1 MSRLRRPPLG
11 RQRDRRSRRA
21 LAEHPLLPLAF
32 DARWYATRYRD
43 VFRVGADPLEHLV
56 GPGAREGRDPSPYVD
71 VSFYLTQVPDLRA
84 GGLEPLRHLLEV
96 GIPEGRRTSPYV
108 DLTWYARHHAGLA
121 TLPSD
126 AADHVARLAHLVAS
140 AGPTHPD
147 PSPYVDLTWYAQQ
160 FPDITQGGLDPFA
173 YFTALGGPLRRF
185 PHPLWDEDAYVAD
198 NEYVRFALGMGKYLH
213 GYEHFCAVGHEE
225 VARGA
230 EALVVRIDGRR
241 VEYSEERYLRANPDV
256 AEVVAAGTLRSGV
269 EHLFSVGH
277 REITAG
283 TRLITSPSQRATAT
297 LTTGG
302 RVPTGDVLLL
312 LVHFDVEGIVD
323 PHVLLAVDTYTA
335 AGIDVAA
342 ITVGVDDAALTPL
355 TERCIAVVQR
365 SENDALRDFGA
376 WQLALDALGEDRV
389 GTYDLVVL
397 ANDSAYFPACDPTTF
412 LTELRTQRDDV
423 WAASDSLSGG
433 RYHVQSFF
441 LALRQPALT
450 VLRPELARLA
460 REFPDPTKLSLI
472 QRFEIGLTRFALEH
486 GLRVGAYRSVKDLGD
501 LAQAI
506 SPPDPRPLSQLG
518 VTITNQTHHYWRTA
532 LTSGLPFLKVEL
544 LRDNP
549 LRVDLTGW
557 ADELTGAPC
566 DATVI
571 RTHLDRVAG
580 TGWAGRDTP

>member
-1 MSRLRRPPLG
+1 M
-11 RQRDRRSRRA
+11 A
-21 LAEHPLLPLAF
+21 MAEHLL
-32 DARWYATRYRD
+32 
-43 VFRVGADPLEHLV
+43 

-71 VSFYLTQVPDLRA
+71 VSFYLTQVPDLR
-84 GGLEPLRHLLEV
+84 GGSLDALRHLLEV

-108 DLTWYARHHAGLA
+108 DLEWYAQQSAELSTH
-121 TLPSD
+121 PSPD
-126 AADHVARLAHLVAS
+126 PAARLAHLVAS

-160 FPDITQGGLDPFA
+160 HPDITQGGLDPFA

-230 EALVVRIDGRR
+230 ETLVVRLDGRP
-241 VEYSEERYLRANPDV
+241 VEYSEERYLQANPDV
-256 AEVVAAGTLRSGV
+256 AEAVASGTLRSGV
-269 EHLFSVGH
+269 EHLFAGGH
-277 REITAG
+277 REVSDGVRRITP
-283 TRLITSPSQRATAT
+283 PSRRASAT

-302 RVPTGDVLLL
+302 RAPAGDVLLL
-312 LVHFDVEGIVD
+312 LVHFDVEGQVD
-323 PHVLLAVDTYTA
+323 PHVLLAVDTYAA

-342 ITVGVDDAALTPL
+342 ITVGVEDDALTPL
-355 TERCIAVVQR
+355 AQRCIAVVRR
-365 SENDALRDFGA
+365 SENDTLRDFGA
-376 WQLALDALGEDRV
+376 WLLALDALGADRV
-389 GTYDLVVL
+389 AGYPTVVL
-397 ANDSAYFPACDPTTF
+397 ANDSAYFPACDPSTF
-412 LTELRTQRDDV
+412 LAELRAQDDDV

-441 LALRQPALT
+441 LAIRQHALA
-450 VLRPELARLA
+450 VLRPELDRLA

-472 QRFEIGLTRFALEH
+472 QRFEIGLTRFALAQ

-501 LAQAI
+501 LSQAI

-532 LTSGLPFLKVEL
+532 LASGLPFLKVEL

-549 LRVDLTGW
+549 LQVDLDGW
-557 ADELTGAPC
+557 ADELVSAPC
-566 DATVI
+566 DASVI
-571 RTHLDRVAG
+571 RRHLDRVAAS
-580 TGWAGRDTP
+580 GWAASNGA